1 MKESTVVNM
10 LSALAQETR
19 LSLFRLLVKAG
30 RVGMNAGTLAD
41 KLRTPNSTLSYH
53 LSALEQAGLISSE
66 RQQRQIIYT
75 ANYEKLEKFLGFL
88 VEDCCQGSGEI
99 CLSIEKDLKKVKG
112 KK

>member
-1 MKESTVVNM
+1 MKESNVVNM

-19 LSLFRLLVKAG
+19 LKLFKLLVKAG
-30 RVGMNAGTLAD
+30 HAGLNAGTLAD
-41 KLRTPNSTLSYH
+41 KLKTPNSTLSYH
-53 LSALEQAGLISSE
+53 LSALEGAGLISSA

-75 ANYEKLEKFLGFL
+75 ANYDRLEKFLGFL

-99 CLSIEKDLKKVKG
+99 CLNIEKTTRKIKG